1 MAKTKRV
8 TGYIGPDLESD
19 WVEYVAHLG
28 ISESAALEWAIK
40 SEIRRHKGENSKE
53 RMLAQH
59 SADHEEIISLLRQM
73 QQTLQLLHK
82 EKWTQI
88 AAPDGRIEV
97 KMKLDD
103 ADLASVLAALA
114 VRDD

>member
-1 MAKTKRV
+1 MPTSKKRV
-8 TGYIGPDLESD
+8 TGYIGSEIEAD
-19 WVEYVAHLG
+19 WAEYVAHLG
-28 ISESAALEWAIK
+28 VSESAALEWAIK

-73 QQTLQLLHK
+73 QQTLQLLQR

-88 AAPDGRIEV
+88 AAPDGKISLTISLDPNDMDRLLQAV
-97 KMKLDD
+97 K
-103 ADLASVLAALA
+103 A
-114 VRDD
+114 R